1 MGRFSSNATYFCDN
15 GSHTILIKRIFAG
28 RKTQG
33 TDDGGLNAMN
43 IKSEIRKYIIE
54 NFLYGNDDNTLND
67 DVSFLENGII
77 DSTGVLELVSF
88 VQETFGIKVK
98 DDELI
103 PNNFDSL
110 GKLEAFI
117 INKQQIRDQTR
128 VDTAQTAASP
138 VS

>member
-1 MGRFSSNATYFCDN
+1 
-15 GSHTILIKRIFAG
+15 
-28 RKTQG
+28 
-33 TDDGGLNAMN
+33 MN

-67 DVSFLENGII
+67 NVSFLENGII

-110 GKLEAFI
+110 SKLEAFI
-117 INKQQIRDQTR
+117 VNKQKISDQTQ
-128 VDTAQTAASP
+128 VNTAQTVVSP

>member
-1 MGRFSSNATYFCDN
+1 
-15 GSHTILIKRIFAG
+15 
-28 RKTQG
+28 
-33 TDDGGLNAMN
+33 MN

-117 INKQQIRDQTR
+117 INKQQISDQTR

>member
-1 MGRFSSNATYFCDN
+1 
-15 GSHTILIKRIFAG
+15 
-28 RKTQG
+28 
-33 TDDGGLNAMN
+33 MN

-54 NFLYGNDDNTLND
+54 NFLYGNDDNTLGD

-88 VQETFGIKVK
+88 VQETFKIKVK
-98 DDELI
+98 DEELI

-110 GKLEAFI
+110 SKLEAFI
-117 INKQQIRDQTR
+117 VSKQEVTDKTG
-128 VDTAQTAASP
+128 VNAGQTAASP

>member
-1 MGRFSSNATYFCDN
+1 MD
-15 GSHTILIKRIFAG
+15 
-28 RKTQG
+28 
-33 TDDGGLNAMN
+33 

-54 NFLYGNDDNTLND
+54 NFLYGHDDNTLGD

-88 VQETFGIKVK
+88 VQETFNIKVK

-110 GKLEAFI
+110 SKLEAFI
-117 INKQQIRDQTR
+117 VSKQEITDKTR
-128 VDTAQTAASP
+128 VDAGQTAASP

>member
-1 MGRFSSNATYFCDN
+1 
-15 GSHTILIKRIFAG
+15 
-28 RKTQG
+28 
-33 TDDGGLNAMN
+33 MN
-43 IKSEIRKYIIE
+43 IKSDIRKYIIE
-54 NFLYGNDDNTLND
+54 SFLYGNDDNTLGD

-98 DDELI
+98 DEELI

-110 GKLEAFI
+110 SKLEAFI
-117 INKQQIRDQTR
+117 VQKQQTRDQAR
-128 VDTAQTAASP
+128 VDAAQAAASP

>member
-1 MGRFSSNATYFCDN
+1 
-15 GSHTILIKRIFAG
+15 
-28 RKTQG
+28 
-33 TDDGGLNAMN
+33 MN

-88 VQETFGIKVK
+88 VQEAFGIKVK

-110 GKLEAFI
+110 SKLEAYI
-117 INKQQIRDQTR
+117 VSKQISDKTR
-128 VDTAQTAASP
+128 VDAAQTAASP

>member
-1 MGRFSSNATYFCDN
+1 
-15 GSHTILIKRIFAG
+15 
-28 RKTQG
+28 
-33 TDDGGLNAMN
+33 MN

-54 NFLYGNDDNTLND
+54 NFLYGNDDNSLGD

-88 VQETFGIKVK
+88 VQETFKIKVK

-103 PNNFDSL
+103 PDNFDSL
-110 GKLEAFI
+110 NKLEAFVVT
-117 INKQQIRDQTR
+117 KQEMTDQAG
-128 VDTAQTAASP
+128 VNAAQTAASP

>member
-1 MGRFSSNATYFCDN
+1 MD
-15 GSHTILIKRIFAG
+15 
-28 RKTQG
+28 
-33 TDDGGLNAMN
+33 

-54 NFLYGNDDNTLND
+54 NFLYGNDDNSLGD

-88 VQETFGIKVK
+88 VQETFKIKVK

-103 PNNFDSL
+103 PDNFDSL
-110 GKLEAFI
+110 SKLEAFI
-117 INKQQIRDQTR
+117 VMKQEMTNQTG
-128 VDTAQTAASP
+128 VNAAHTAASP

>member
-1 MGRFSSNATYFCDN
+1 
-15 GSHTILIKRIFAG
+15 
-28 RKTQG
+28 
-33 TDDGGLNAMN
+33 MN

-67 DVSFLENGII
+67 DVSFLESGII

-110 GKLEAFI
+110 SKLEVFI
-117 INKQQIRDQTR
+117 VNKQISDKTR
-128 VDTAQTAASP
+128 VDATQTAVSP

>member
-1 MGRFSSNATYFCDN
+1 
-15 GSHTILIKRIFAG
+15 
-28 RKTQG
+28 
-33 TDDGGLNAMN
+33 MN
-43 IKSEIRKYIIE
+43 IKAEIRKYIIE
-54 NFLYGNDDNTLND
+54 NFLYGTDDNTLSD

-98 DDELI
+98 DEELI
-103 PNNFDSL
+103 PNNFDTL

-117 INKQQIRDQTR
+117 VNKQQIRDQSK
-128 VDTAQTAASP
+128 VATAQSAASP